1 VELGKVIKLAP
12 SRKQQETRDKQ
23 QAAWDKPLTTDFQ
36 KDRRQIP
43 ETRSEIQETSHG
55 QRGLVLGFRH
65 KVLRS

>member
-1 VELGKVIKLAP
+1 MKNIDERANTMVINLDARRK
-12 SRKQQETRDKQ
+12 SRET
-23 QAAWDKPLTTDFQ
+23 WDKPLTTDFQ

-55 QRGLVLGFRH
+55 RRGLVLGFRH